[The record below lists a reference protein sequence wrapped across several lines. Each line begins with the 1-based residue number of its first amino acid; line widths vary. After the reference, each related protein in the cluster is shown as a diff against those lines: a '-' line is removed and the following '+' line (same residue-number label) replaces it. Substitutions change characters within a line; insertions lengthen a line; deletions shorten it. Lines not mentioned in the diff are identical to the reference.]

1 MENHNFTIIS
11 SYLLSILVQVP
22 IKYKSPS
29 KNTNKPKHT
38 NEQIPTQNIEIPSL
52 SLSQIVQPSNSH
64 GADLQFYS
72 LGGGGKKTMSLKP
85 KWVTLKILSK

>member
-1 MENHNFTIIS
+1 MN
-11 SYLLSILVQVP
+11 
-22 IKYKSPS
+22 KSP
-29 KNTNKPKHT
+29 PKILKYH
-38 NEQIPTQNIEIPSL
+38 L

-85 KWVTLKILSK
+85 KWVTPKILSK